1 MGGQG
6 SSQWI
11 FMSSIIRR
19 GHELCRQLPLHSRDE
34 PAVSRRNVCPQEY
47 EQDSDD

>member
-34 PAVSRRNVCPQEY
+34 PAVLPERPQKY
-47 EQDSDD
+47 EQDSAD